1 MAERQRR
8 STKKRR
14 GGVTGKGFLPGKSGN
29 PGGRPSGVVYIQE
42 LGRKVLDEKDAK
54 GITAATR
61 ILRAIADKAEHRKD
75 ERAARFLFE
84 FAYGKPVQ
92 PVSGPEGGPVKF
104 ILVDE
109 RDE

>member
-1 MAERQRR
+1 MA
-8 STKKRR
+8 KKGANSLRKPARGKPFASGKDPRR
-14 GGVTGKGFLPGKSGN
+14 GHGPKPGAIN
-29 PGGRPSGVVYIQE
+29 EGRE
-42 LGRKVLDEKDAK
+42 LARKVLAEKDEH
-54 GITAATR
+54 GVEAAMA
-61 ILRAIADKAEHRKD
+61 ILRKMADKAEHRKD